1 MFKQTINIVK
11 TDLELKLDD
20 LKNIKYSFGDR

>member
-20 LKNIKYSFGDR
+20 LKNIKYSFEGR